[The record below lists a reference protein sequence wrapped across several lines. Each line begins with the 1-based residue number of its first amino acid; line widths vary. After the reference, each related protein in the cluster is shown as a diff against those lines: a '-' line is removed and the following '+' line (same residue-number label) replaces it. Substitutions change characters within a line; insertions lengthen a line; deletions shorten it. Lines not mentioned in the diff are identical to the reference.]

1 MPLDPVSLE
10 STIEFVAGSQHA
22 PALYRPRKF
31 ATSNNYPLVEDATD
45 EQYEDVPDIEND
57 RDKYKIIKW
66 AVEPGDVIVFH
77 MKCLHGAPENLQP
90 IQRRVLSTRWLG
102 DDCVIAKRPWVT
114 SPPTN
119 GGLKPGDKAM
129 CEEFPR
135 IWSKSNQR

>member
-1 MPLDPVSLE
+1 VCVCVCAAARACTYSSYSSSTTTILSPQACSIWMPLDPVSLE

-66 AVEPGDVIVFH
+66 AVEVKLPS
-77 MKCLHGAPENLQP
+77 QP
-90 IQRRVLSTRWLG
+90 IFRSLERIQILLFACLYVDIKHL
-102 DDCVIAKRPWVT
+102 KRCLT
-114 SPPTN
+114 T
-119 GGLKPGDKAM
+119 L
-129 CEEFPR
+129 
-135 IWSKSNQR
+135 